1 MSRNLIDEGSNVHV
15 GFLHVLLGG
24 ESWYDITEDEDLYA
38 SFEHSYKQL
47 CTRIYHYMDHLPHHL
62 FRDKSAIHR
71 CLWYWGYFTLYNLTR
86 VLNTDDLPHLK
97 GLREESNLEDFIRS
111 LQYLISITPP
121 PPRYLDDPVLCT
133 RNWTNYQIQ
142 LPMLADIYRRQC
154 QIDRSV
160 ARLRLCIIL

>member
-1 MSRNLIDEGSNVHV
+1 MPHDLIDEGYKVHF

-47 CTRIYHYMDHLPHHL
+47 CIRISDYMDQLPHL
-62 FRDKSAIHR
+62 FGDKSAIHR

-97 GLREESNLEDFIRS
+97 GLREESNLEEFIRS

-121 PPRYLDDPVLCT
+121 PPSYLDDPVLCT
-133 RNWTNYQIQ
+133 RNWTQYQIQ
-142 LPMLADIYRRQC
+142 LPMLAHVYRRQC
-154 QIDRSV
+154 QINRSV
-160 ARLRLCIIL
+160 ARFCLCIIL